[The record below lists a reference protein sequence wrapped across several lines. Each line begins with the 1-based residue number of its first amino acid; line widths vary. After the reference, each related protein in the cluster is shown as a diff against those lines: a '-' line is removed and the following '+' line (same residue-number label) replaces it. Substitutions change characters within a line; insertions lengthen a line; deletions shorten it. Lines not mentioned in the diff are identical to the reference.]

1 MFSSEQN
8 NSERRRFPR
17 ADFREPVS
25 FRFSGAPESGG
36 CLGKDI
42 SEGGLRIN
50 FENFVRPHTPMAFEF
65 RLTQGS
71 QVMLIQG
78 HVAWSHRVPSSDR
91 YQLGVEFVTKD
102 DENQQNIRKFVISNQ
117 IK

>member
-1 MFSSEQN
+1 MFSSESN
-8 NSERRRFPR
+8 NSERRKYPR
-17 ADFREPVS
+17 IEFREPIS
-25 FRFSGAPESGG
+25 FRFSGSPESGG
-36 CLGKDI
+36 CLAKDI

-50 FENFVRPHTPMAFEF
+50 FENFVRPYTPMAFEF

-71 QVMLIQG
+71 QVFSMKG

-91 YQLGVEFVTKD
+91 YQLGIEFATQGD
-102 DENQQNIRKFVISNQ
+102 DQQQNIRKFVISNQ